1 MNSSSRRRWTS
12 SKLTES
18 DSYSWNRAVPVRYSK
33 TNATASVHDLAFAM
47 EVVKSEERLLDD
59 ALREKEGL
67 GGRT

>member
-18 DSYSWNRAVPVRYSK
+18 ESYSWNRAVPVRYSK
-33 TNATASVHDLAFAM
+33 TNIIASVHDLAFAM
-47 EVVKSEERLLDD
+47 EVVKSEEHLLDD
-59 ALREKEGL
+59 ALLEKEGL